1 MKRLILGLIVFAFA
15 HQAQAQRTIELNVF
29 REDAATLVG
38 RLKGFF
44 AHQSLDVHTS
54 FTPNSTDQMRGLISG
69 KYQIASTAF
78 DNVLGWS
85 GRDGAELVAVSQVV
99 DTAVFPVFVR
109 PEIKQWADLRGR
121 KLAVDAVDTAF
132 ALVLRR
138 VLLDQGLDFK
148 RGDYQLVPVGNTP
161 LRLDSMKKGDTF
173 AGVLTPP
180 YDTQAAS
187 AGMVRLGDSRASLP
201 EFPNTLLAV
210 NRAWAAKERGEL
222 VSFLRAWLAAQKWMR
237 ANREES
243 LKLVGAELKVD
254 PKTAGRLLDEVSATG
269 ALNRRAM
276 EAALKLRNDFALTPP
291 LGPNVSRYYDERY
304 YGEAVR

>member
-1 MKRLILGLIVFAFA
+1 MKRFVLLLIAFA
-15 HQAQAQRTIELNVF
+15 MAPSALAQRTLELNVF
-29 REDAATLVG
+29 REDAATVVG

-44 AHQSLDVHTS
+44 ARESLDIHTS

-138 VLLDQGLDFK
+138 VLLDKGLDFK
-148 RGDYQLVPVGNTP
+148 RGDYQLIAVGNTP

-180 YDTQAAS
+180 YDTQAAA
-187 AGMVRLGDSRASLP
+187 AGMVRLGDSRESLP

-254 PKTAGRLLDEVSATG
+254 PKTAVRLLDEVSETG

-276 EAALKLRNDFALTPP
+276 EAALKLRNDFGLTPP
-291 LGPNVSRYYDERY
+291 MGANVARYYDARY
-304 YGEAVR
+304 YREAVR